1 MRAVEFST
9 LTVRVQ
15 NARLAHPRG
24 RANLPATRTRPRS
37 MRNFKRIALIANSR
51 AQEVRE
57 TVALVVRFLGARG
70 IAVVLDELCAS
81 LLPDSGLQT
90 ASAAAMPAG
99 CDLVI
104 TIGGDGT
111 MLRAARQVGDH
122 DVPLVGINRG
132 RLGFLAD
139 IPADSVETKL
149 GQILDGHYVED
160 ARIQLRCR
168 VERGGVTVAESDA
181 FNDVIIQKWNIAKLV
196 ELDTYVDDRLL
207 HSQRADGMIISS
219 PTGSTAYAL
228 SGGGPIL
235 HPALDALVLVP
246 ICPHTLS
253 NRPIVIAGT
262 SRVAIVVGTPE
273 IDRAHLTCD
282 GDIICELQT
291 HDRVVIHKK
300 ERPIRLIHPPDHDH
314 FSILRAKLN
323 WG

>member
-1 MRAVEFST
+1 MRT
-9 LTVRVQ
+9 
-15 NARLAHPRG
+15 
-24 RANLPATRTRPRS
+24 
-37 MRNFKRIALIANSR
+37 FKRIALIANSR
-51 AQEVRE
+51 AREVRE

-70 IAVVLDELCAS
+70 VTVVLDEFCAS
-81 LLPDSGLQT
+81 LLPGSALETMAPDKAPDS
-90 ASAAAMPAG
+90 
-99 CDLVI
+99 CDLAV

-111 MLRAARQVGDH
+111 MLRAARLFSGR

-139 IPADSVETKL
+139 IPANSVEDRL
-149 GQILDGHYVED
+149 GQILAGNYVED
-160 ARIQLRCR
+160 ARIQLACR
-168 VERGGVTVAESDA
+168 VERAGTTVAESDA

-196 ELDTYVDDRLL
+196 ELETYVDDRLL

-235 HPALDALVLVP
+235 HPSLDALVLVP

-253 NRPIVIAGT
+253 NRPIVISGA

-291 HDRVVIHKK
+291 HDRVVIQKK
-300 ERPIRLIHPPDHDH
+300 DRPIRLIHPPDHDH

>member
-1 MRAVEFST
+1 MRT
-9 LTVRVQ
+9 
-15 NARLAHPRG
+15 
-24 RANLPATRTRPRS
+24 
-37 MRNFKRIALIANSR
+37 FKRIALIANSR
-51 AQEVRE
+51 AHEVRE
-57 TVALVVRFLGARG
+57 TVALVVRFLHARG
-70 IAVVLDELCAS
+70 VTVVLDEFSAG
-81 LLPDSGLQT
+81 LLPGSGLETMAPGQVPD
-90 ASAAAMPAG
+90 A
-99 CDLVI
+99 CDLAV

-111 MLRAARQVGDH
+111 MLRAARLLGDR
-122 DVPLVGINRG
+122 DIPLLGINRG

-139 IPADSVETKL
+139 IPANSVEDKL
-149 GQILDGHYVED
+149 GRILDGDYVED
-160 ARIQLRCR
+160 ARIALRCR
-168 VERGGVTVAESDA
+168 VERAGTTVAESDA

-196 ELDTYVDDRLL
+196 ELETYVDDRLL

-253 NRPIVIAGT
+253 NRPIVISGA

-291 HDRVVIHKK
+291 HDRVVIRKK
-300 ERPIRLIHPPDHDH
+300 ERPIRLIHPSDHDH